1 MCLSLFRKAVVTL
14 TVRQMLTF
22 LFPWKNYFSE
32 LRLLNRSGMLTAR
45 AVLPAFVNIRSV
57 LQMC

>member
-14 TVRQMLTF
+14 TVRQMLMF

-32 LRLLNRSGMLTAR
+32 LRLLNRSGMLTAC